1 MIKFRKNLITV
12 QDVFKRKN
20 SNVKDLFIDM
30 LETSWQII
38 IDSKDE
44 LKRILISYEFF
55 KFYNEKFSVPFKVL
69 VNLLQKYF
77 PA

>member
-20 SNVKDLFIDM
+20 SNMKDLFIEM